1 MHKIFAYISDRS
13 LPEVTKGINKAARKD
28 EMKKW
33 KRGLWFN
40 PSFFSS
46 NSSTIGQWLFRYD
59 SNKIG
64 NLILTK
70 WSENMDSIYSYAIYT
85 LKNHY

>member
-33 KRGLWFN
+33 KRGL
-40 PSFFSS
+40 
-46 NSSTIGQWLFRYD
+46 
-59 SNKIG
+59 
-64 NLILTK
+64 
-70 WSENMDSIYSYAIYT
+70 
-85 LKNHY
+85 